1 MSGREVGDLASW
13 EDLCRGWCS
22 RLVWPTRMAQ
32 QRRKIKDLGNGKA
45 AKGAKVLKRGEKIE
59 PITQVKELGIT
70 RRKQTSTVRKRKKN
84 THLLVDFWGGCWCI
98 SFGGN
103 GDGRVRPLSHSCG

>member
-1 MSGREVGDLASW
+1 MASW

-22 RLVWPTRMAQ
+22 RLVWPARMAQ

-59 PITQVKELGIT
+59 PITQVKGLGIT

-84 THLLVDFWGGCWCI
+84 HTSIGRLLGRMLVHFIWWEWGWE
-98 SFGGN
+98 SKT
-103 GDGRVRPLSHSCG
+103 LE